1 MKKFV
6 ALAALLTIAGLSLSG
21 CGKKQPAAV
30 LPPPKVTV
38 ARPLVEK
45 LADWDD
51 YIGQFQAV
59 QTVEIRPRVSG
70 YLTQI
75 HFTDGQTVKQGELLF
90 TIDPRPFKAKLEQAR
105 GQLNEVRAT
114 LANLRI
120 QLKRQKKLIT
130 TNSVSQEQYDATEA
144 QVKAAEAQ
152 LTAARAAVLSAQLDV
167 GFTEVR
173 APVDG
178 RVSYHQVDVGNAVK
192 ADDTILTT
200 VTSVDPIRFVF
211 QGSEAQYLRFKRQYP
226 DGHYDQVP
234 VRIKL
239 QDENSYRWKG
249 HVDFMDTMIDTGSG
263 TIRGRAVI
271 PNPKGFLVPGMF
283 GHMQLQ
289 AVPPHKSILI
299 PDTAVATLA
308 GNRVV
313 YIVAANGKVAARPIT
328 LGPLHGSLRVI
339 RSGLTEN
346 DHVIVN
352 GQLRARPGQ
361 KVNPTMTTIKAPDTA
376 EAGAT
381 SSE

>member
-1 MKKFV
+1 MKKPV
-6 ALAALLTIAGLSLSG
+6 ALAALLAIAVLALHG
-21 CGKKQPAAV
+21 CGKKQPIAT

-70 YLTQI
+70 YLTKV
-75 HFTDGQTVKQGELLF
+75 HFTDGQTVKRGELLF
-90 TIDPRPFKAKLEQAR
+90 TIDPRPFKAKLEEAR
-105 GQLNEVRAT
+105 GQLNEVRAS
-114 LANLRI
+114 LVNLRT
-120 QLKRQKKLIT
+120 QFKRQKKLVAI
-130 TNSVSQEQYDATEA
+130 NAVSHEEFEATQA
-144 QVKAAEAQ
+144 QLNATEAQ
-152 LTAARAAVLSAQLDV
+152 LTAARAAVLSARLDV
-167 GFTEVR
+167 GFTEVH
-173 APVDG
+173 APVAG
-178 RVSYHQVDVGNAVK
+178 RVSYRRVDVGNAVT
-192 ADDTILTT
+192 ADNTILTT

-271 PNPKGFLVPGMF
+271 PNPNGFLVPGMF

-308 GNRVV
+308 GARVA
-313 YIVAANGKVAARPIT
+313 YTVAANGEVTARPIK
-328 LGPLHGSLRVI
+328 LGPLHGNLRVI
-339 RSGLTEN
+339 QSGLTEN
-346 DHVIVN
+346 DHVIVD

-361 KVNPTMTTIKAPDTA
+361 KVNPTMTTIKAPDAA
-376 EAGAT
+376 ETDAA